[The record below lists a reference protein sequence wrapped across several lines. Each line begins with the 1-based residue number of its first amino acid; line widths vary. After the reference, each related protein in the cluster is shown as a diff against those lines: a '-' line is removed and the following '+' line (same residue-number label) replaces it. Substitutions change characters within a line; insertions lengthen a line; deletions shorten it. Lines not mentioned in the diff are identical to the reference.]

1 MQNLTEQ
8 PKHALLDEV
17 QRWQTV
23 QKNNHSRSSVW
34 EHASRML
41 APLFAEL
48 ARRQKES
55 SR

>member
-8 PKHALLDEV
+8 PKHALLDAV
-17 QRWQTV
+17 HFWQTV

-41 APLFAEL
+41 EPLFAEL
-48 ARRQKES
+48 ARRQKDPA
-55 SR
+55 